1 VTYKLPVRSS
11 GFIQTF
17 VLEADATSSLRKVK
31 NLRGEQNRLER
42 RAIDSDSLVRQ
53 VSQTLSFILS
63 SRSGHVQS

>member
-1 VTYKLPVRSS
+1 MTYKLPVRSS
-11 GFIQTF
+11 GLVQNF
-17 VLEADATSSLRKVK
+17 VLEADATINLRKVK